1 MNIMT
6 VMRMRMMRKV
16 LRVVLKEVK
25 KKMMKTGRRLL
36 LSHMSEFRSDVL
48 ICIISIQ
55 IVI

>member
-16 LRVVLKEVK
+16 LRVVRKEVK
-25 KKMMKTGRRLL
+25 KKRMKTGEKLL
-36 LSHMSEFRSDVL
+36 LSNMLEFRSDVL

-55 IVI
+55 IVF